1 MPVSQNV
8 EKAAQEYFTEHFGE
22 QEYVITRTASDRHP
36 KDGRPI
42 HLFMAVR
49 SGVAN
54 DKAIELILDNEAQPV
69 QLANERKVL
78 FTPDV
83 EPVPTDVIETVQVK
97 VNPEV
102 NNLRLGE
109 CDTVKETITVTI
121 PASAAVAP
129 ADIYFLADNTG
140 SMGPVID
147 AVKTGAAAIFTSL
160 GSLMGLQFGVG
171 EYRDF
176 NNAGD
181 TSDAFQNLQP
191 ITANQ
196 AAVTT
201 AINTWSA
208 TSGYDGG
215 DAPEAQF
222 YALDQ
227 VAGSPAIGWRPS
239 VKHIVVWLGDAPG
252 HDPICQAAS
261 GLSYDIN
268 EASVTSKLTA
278 NQITVLAVS
287 VFDSSIDPQGLND
300 DPTNLGGA
308 PLNPAYTACGSPGGT
323 PGQATRI
330 AAATGGV
337 VVTGVDPSA
346 VVATIIA
353 ELKALLTIDD
363 VHLQP
368 VGAIAPFVTSIT
380 PPSYGP
386 LPGDQTN
393 VLKFEVT
400 FSGDVEDC
408 STRDRVFTGAIDVVV
423 DGSVAAAKPTR
434 ITVPACK
441 YTYGVKFVCGTQP
454 ADCSCGCGPVRPGTY
469 ATEINILNPK
479 CKEATIVK
487 RVVPLVFAGAVTG
500 REPAIVHAR
509 ATETIVLP
517 SGAATMDDCCRI
529 AELLYGGPG
538 SAMPLTVGFL
548 EIVSDVELHVT
559 AVYTSSDLQ
568 GNGLSFEVETVPGK
582 LT

>member
-1 MPVSQNV
+1 MPVSENV
-8 EKAAQEYFTEHFGE
+8 AEAARRHFAQHFGK
-22 QEYVITRTASDRHP
+22 QGHLIVRTESDRHP

-42 HLFMAVR
+42 HHFMAVR

-54 DKAIELILDNEAQPV
+54 DRPVELILDDEAGPV

-78 FTPDV
+78 FTPHVD
-83 EPVPTDVIETVQVK
+83 PVPPHVIEAVK
-97 VNPEV
+97 VKVDPAV

-109 CDTVKETITVTI
+109 CDIVKETITVTI

-140 SMGPVID
+140 SMTSVIA
-147 AVKTGAAAIFTSL
+147 AVQAGATAIF
-160 GSLMGLQFGVG
+160 GSLNSLTGLQFGVG

-176 NNAGD
+176 DVAGD
-181 TSDAFQNLQP
+181 TSLAFQNLQP
-191 ITANQ
+191 ITANT

-208 TSGYDGG
+208 SGGG
-215 DAPEAQF
+215 DLPEAQF

-227 VAGSPAIGWRPS
+227 VAGSPTIGWRPG

-252 HDPICQAAS
+252 HDPICEAAS
-261 GLSYDIN
+261 GLPYSIT
-268 EASVTSKLTA
+268 ETSVTSKLVA
-278 NQITVLAVS
+278 SQMTVLAVS
-287 VFDSSIDPQGLND
+287 VFDGSADPDGLND
-300 DPTNLGGA
+300 DPTNLGAPINAAYSACGA
-308 PLNPAYTACGSPGGT
+308 PAGT
-323 PGQATRI
+323 KGQATRI
-330 AAATGGV
+330 AAATGGIV
-337 VVTGVDPSA
+337 VNSVDPAA

-353 ELKALLTIDD
+353 ELKALLTINN

-386 LPGDQTN
+386 LPGDQVN
-393 VLKFEVT
+393 ILKFDVT
-400 FSGDVEDC
+400 FNGDVEDC
-408 STRDRVFTGAIDVVV
+408 STRDRVFTGAIDVIV

-441 YTYGVKFVCGTQP
+441 YTYAVKFVCGTQT
-454 ADCSCGCGPVRPGTY
+454 DCGCACGPVRQGNY
-469 ATEINILNPK
+469 ATEINILNPR

-500 REPAIVHAR
+500 REPAIANAR
-509 ATETIVLP
+509 ATERIVLP

-529 AELLYGGPG
+529 AELLYGAVPG

-548 EIVSDVELHVT
+548 EIISDQELHVT

-568 GNGLSFEVETVPGK
+568 GNGLSFQVETVPGK

>member
-1 MPVSQNV
+1 MPAP
-8 EKAAQEYFTEHFGE
+8 ERATRAARQHFTEHFGE
-22 QEYVITRTASDRHP
+22 EEHIIARTASDTHP
-36 KDGRPI
+36 KDGRRI
-42 HLFMAVR
+42 HLFVAAR
-49 SGVAN
+49 SGAAN
-54 DKAIELILDNEAQPV
+54 ENVVELILDDEGQLV
-69 QLANERKVL
+69 QLGTERKVL
-78 FTPDV
+78 FPPDIS
-83 EPVPTDVIETVQVK
+83 PVPAEVTDAVK
-97 VNPEV
+97 VTIDPAV
-102 NNLRLGE
+102 DNLRLGE
-109 CDTVKETITVTI
+109 CDTVTEIITVTI

-129 ADIYFLADNTG
+129 ADIYFLADNTA
-140 SMGPVID
+140 SMTAVIA
-147 AVKTGAAAIFTSL
+147 AVQAGASAIL
-160 GSLMGLQFGVG
+160 GSLSSLAGLQFGVG

-176 NNAGD
+176 DNAGD
-181 TSDAFQNLQP
+181 ASLAFQPLQP
-191 ITANQ
+191 ITANT

-208 TSGYDGG
+208 SGGG
-215 DAPEAQF
+215 DLPEAQF

-227 VAGSPAIGWRPS
+227 VAGSPAIGWRPG

-252 HDPICQAAS
+252 HDPICAAAS
-261 GLSYDIN
+261 GLSYDIT
-268 EASVTSKLTA
+268 EASVTSKL
-278 NQITVLAVS
+278 NGPLQITVLAVS
-287 VFDSSIDPQGLND
+287 VFDGYADPNGLND
-300 DPTNLGGA
+300 DPTDLGGS
-308 PLNPAYTACGSPGGT
+308 LNAAYTACGAPGGT

-330 AAATGGV
+330 AAATGGIV
-337 VVTGVDPSA
+337 VNGVDPSA

-353 ELKALLTIDD
+353 ELKALLTIGN

-380 PPSYGP
+380 PPGYGP
-386 LPGDQTN
+386 LPGDQVN
-393 VLKFEVT
+393 VLEFEVT

-408 STRDRVFTGAIDVVV
+408 STRDKVFTGAIDVIV
-423 DGSVAAAKPTR
+423 DGNVAAEKPTT

-441 YTYGVKFVCGTQP
+441 YTYAVKFVCGTQ
-454 ADCSCGCGPVRPGTY
+454 ADCGCDCAPVRPGTY

-500 REPAIVHAR
+500 REPAIANAR
-509 ATETIVLP
+509 STEEIVLP

-529 AELLYGGPG
+529 AELLYGGVPG
-538 SAMPLTVGFL
+538 SPMPPTVGFV